1 MKAAAVLEKMRAR
14 SKPPAVLPTVSA
26 EAKPA
31 GMIHLHD
38 LIDAGL

>member
-14 SKPPAVLPTVSA
+14 SKPRAILPIVSA

-31 GMIHLHD
+31 AMIHLHD
-38 LIDAGL
+38 LIDVGL